1 MTTVVASVVAH
12 LGEDFLAQVYGRTY
26 LHVPGEADRF
36 SGLLSWNDLNALL
49 THHRLEPPR
58 LRLSVDGEAL
68 PQHAYTLPVTTRRN
82 TVWHRLSPA
91 DLHHHLA
98 DGATLVLDAIDE
110 LHPGVGKFGR
120 QLERHFRT
128 GIQINTYAS
137 WTPEEG
143 FGVHWD
149 DHDVLVLQVD
159 GAKRWRIY
167 GPTRQAPL
175 YRDTDVPEPPPSEPS
190 VELVL
195 RAGDMLYLPR
205 GWWHAVAASEG
216 EHSLHL
222 TCGMQTT
229 TGADLLQW
237 ISEDLRRE
245 ACVRSDVPRF
255 GTAEE
260 KAEFAAALGDLLAK
274 EFGDD
279 GLVDRFLAVRDA
291 TERARLVPSLPYV
304 EGVPADPAIVVR
316 LVTARARLDQDV
328 EGNAV
333 LRAGGEEWTFAPQ
346 TVPLLD
352 LLVNGGSHRLDSLAR
367 SAGIRIG
374 QAALLVSQLVDG
386 ELASVERR
394 AG

>member
-1 MTTVVASVVAH
+1 MTTAVPPVVGH

-26 LHVPGEADRF
+26 RHFPGEPHRYA
-36 SGLLSWNDLNALL
+36 GLLGWNDLNALL

-58 LRLSVDGEAL
+58 LRLSIDGEAL
-68 PQHAYTLPVTTRRN
+68 PHHVYSVPVTTRRN
-82 TVWHRLSPA
+82 TVWHQLKPTEP
-91 DLHHHLA
+91 HQHLA
-98 DGATLVLDAIDE
+98 EGATLVLDAIDE
-110 LHPGVGKFGR
+110 LHSGVGLLAQ
-120 QLERHFRT
+120 QLERHLRT
-128 GIQINTYAS
+128 GIQVNAYAS
-137 WTPEEG
+137 WTPQEG

-175 YRDTDVPEPPPSEPS
+175 YRDTDVPEPPPGGPR

-195 RAGDMLYLPR
+195 NAGDMLYLPR

-216 EHSLHL
+216 VHSLHL
-222 TCGMQTT
+222 TCGMQPT

-245 ACVRSDVPRF
+245 SHVRSDLPRF
-255 GTAEE
+255 GTEEE
-260 KAEFAAALGDLLAK
+260 KADFVRALGDLLAK

-279 GLVDRFLAVRDA
+279 RLLDRYLAARDA
-291 TERARLVPSLPYV
+291 TERDRLAPSLPYV
-304 EGVPADPAIVVR
+304 EGVPADPGLAVR
-316 LVTARARLDQDV
+316 LVAARARLSRDV

-333 LRAGGEEWTFAPQ
+333 LAAGGEEWTFASQ
-346 TVPLLD
+346 AAPLLA
-352 LLVNGGSHRLDSLAR
+352 LLVDGGLHRLDVLAR
-367 SAGIRIG
+367 AAGIRIG

-386 ELASVERR
+386 ELAAVKKAE
-394 AG
+394 